1 MMNKISLG
9 FSITSFVLIIFLIF
23 NQGISVTSDST
34 PSDSAPTKQDYDIL
48 YKNIYDNFLTFNTRL
63 DTLEA
68 VVPDTRL
75 KTLEKDRDI
84 TELEAYLEGNYVTYQ
99 YLDMQFGL
107 HCGTPMRN
115 YKVVPQHNWRMPCR
129 HK

>member
-1 MMNKISLG
+1 MNKISLG
-9 FSITSFVLIIFLIF
+9 LSISSFVLIIFLIF
-23 NQGISVTSDST
+23 NQGISVT
-34 PSDSAPTKQDYDIL
+34 SDSAPTKQDYDIL

-107 HCGTPMRN
+107 HCLTPMRN
-115 YKVVPQHNWRMPCR
+115 YKVVPQHNWRMQCN
-129 HK
+129 HKR